1 MLIQQQRSVSL
12 RDVLHY
18 DLGPLRCQI
27 EDYDSTLRKT
37 QKSKLFK
44 QNSSIYTIM

>member
-18 DLGPLRCQI
+18 DLRPLRYQI

-37 QKSKLFK
+37 QKTKLFK
-44 QNSSIYTIM
+44 QNSSVYTIM